1 MSTRDANVGLSARY
15 IPGHIHA
22 FYILYVYYSR
32 RDSGSYSERAPG
44 IYSQRVQT
52 GGRGYATVQP
62 TVAPDTHAQAGNYGT
77 V

>member
-1 MSTRDANVGLSARY
+1 MLTLARSLVNRY

-22 FYILYVYYSR
+22 FYVLYVYYSR
-32 RDSGSYSERAPG
+32 RDAGGGNLDRAPG

-62 TVAPDTHAQAGNYGT
+62 VVAPGTHAQAGNYGT

>member
-1 MSTRDANVGLSARY
+1 MLTLARPLQNRY

-32 RDSGSYSERAPG
+32 RDAGGHSERAPG

-62 TVAPDTHAQAGNYGT
+62 AVAPGTHAQAGNYGT